1 MRIYIYNIKIII
13 EKPGASK
20 ELSCML
26 FFVCARFGVMHLY
39 VSFPIPV
46 VVFQKKKKTF
56 MDSSRSK
63 YYALTKLVGSSW
75 HSIMNIYYIKICNSY
90 FQLNTYIYIFI
101 IYNIL

>member
-26 FFVCARFGVMHLY
+26 FFVCARFGVMRL
-39 VSFPIPV
+39 S
-46 VVFQKKKKTF
+46 VFSHPGGRFSKKNTF